1 MAIKRRMKDGTIKYV
16 TFKQEED
23 KDTKIKRLEA
33 LLKEVTETLAGYD
46 KPVVRLL
53 PHIQCTAS
61 CFIFII

>member
-46 KPVVRLL
+46 KPVVL
-53 PHIQCTAS
+53 AS
-61 CFIFII
+61 TYTMYG

>member
-1 MAIKRRMKDGTIKYV
+1 MKDGTIKYV

-46 KPVVRLL
+46 KPVAA
-53 PHIQCTAS
+53 AS
-61 CFIFII
+61 TYTMYG